1 MLTFDVGAL
10 VKSASDSFPTIVTE
24 DGYVHAGIAFF
35 GGGRNYGLFEDKAN
49 LQLEGFEVS
58 LSDVDKSTLEN
69 AAGTEHFYFNIYD
82 KTTSGFT
89 PEMQN
94 NMSEAEMYACI
105 YKK

>member
-1 MLTFDVGAL
+1 MVET
-10 VKSASDSFPTIVTE
+10 ASKDFPTIVTE

-49 LQLEGFEVS
+49 LQLEGFEVP
-58 LSDVDKSTLEN
+58 LRAVDKEILVR
-69 AAGTEHFYFNIYD
+69 AAGEEHFYFNIYD